1 MTGGRKNT
9 GNKNRKPFIKIQKPR
24 PEAEKN
30 FCGTK
35 TTSDG
40 KPIEIIRGA
49 GGKLSCTKKGPR
61 CLDCNLL
68 PRK

>member
-9 GNKNRKPFIKIQKPR
+9 RNKSGKPFIKIQKPR
-24 PEAEKN
+24 MEAKKN

-35 TTSDG
+35 TAGNG
-40 KPIEIIRGA
+40 KPIEVIRGA

-61 CLDCNLL
+61 CLDCNLI
-68 PRK
+68 PHK